1 VNLSP
6 IDFIFIQN
14 ISLMFGK
21 KKNLNLYPHGHGG
34 GTCYRLMKAI
44 DPGATEINFI
54 IVFMPKISSNDIFV
68 LIASAELN
76 FKVSKLEE

>member
-1 VNLSP
+1 
-6 IDFIFIQN
+6 
-14 ISLMFGK
+14 
-21 KKNLNLYPHGHGG
+21 
-34 GTCYRLMKAI
+34 MKAI